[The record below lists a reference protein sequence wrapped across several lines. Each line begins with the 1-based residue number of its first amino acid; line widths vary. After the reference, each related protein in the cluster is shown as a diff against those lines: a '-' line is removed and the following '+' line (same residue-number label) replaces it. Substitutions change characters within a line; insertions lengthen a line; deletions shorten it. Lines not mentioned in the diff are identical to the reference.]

1 MVQQLTDASFEK
13 DVLQQSGVVLV
24 DFWAPWCGPCRMV
37 GPIVED
43 LAKEYEGRATIAKL
57 NVDEQ
62 QQVAAAEG
70 ESQLPQ

>member
-43 LAKEYEGRATIAKL
+43 LAKEYEGRA
-57 NVDEQ
+57 
-62 QQVAAAEG
+62 G
-70 ESQLPQ
+70 S